1 MNNTGKIMAAVFS
14 TALLAAPFAA
24 RAQVSIDVGLAPPAP
39 RYEAVPPPRAGFVWA
54 PGHWGWNGAWVW
66 GPGRWVAARP
76 GYRWAPGAW
85 VHRGPRWHY
94 VEGHWVG

>member
-1 MNNTGKIMAAVFS
+1 MKQSDKIMGVVFS
-14 TALLAAPFAA
+14 AALLAAPFAA
-24 RAQVSIDVGLAPPAP
+24 RAQVAIDVNVAPPAP

-54 PGHWGWNGAWVW
+54 PGHWVWNGTWVW

-76 GYRWAPGAW
+76 GYHWAPGVW
-85 VHRGPRWHY
+85 VPRGPRWHY